1 MEIKISPFDIKLLF
15 SFIRNFLI
23 FDEEKIISLRLPR
36 LYKLAIFPN
45 YLLVPVYRYS
55 RMPLEKFPGVSIEYK
70 DEIDPENLSYFR
82 DIRLPDDFKVKIE
95 LNLEPSG
102 ESSAKVFGLRV
113 NIGDPNYRFAMVID
127 EGADLQYLDEDIR
140 TIRWAKGRSY
150 SKYLQKQFSK
160 VVDSIYRFE
169 EFLFVTSN
177 LLYTLYTEEYR
188 KNVKGAELFDHFTK
202 ILQGYGDTFEGAL
215 STIKEVSII
224 AL

>member
-1 MEIKISPFDIKLLF
+1 MEIKISPFDVKLLF

-36 LYKLAIFPN
+36 LYKLKIFPN

-55 RMPLEKFPGVSIEYK
+55 RTPLEKLPGVNIEYK
-70 DEIDPENLSYFR
+70 DKIDPENLSYFR
-82 DIRLPDDFKVKIE
+82 DVKLPDDSKVKIE

-102 ESSAKVFGLRV
+102 ERSAKVWGVRV
-113 NIGDPNYRFAMVID
+113 NIGGPDYRFVLVID
-127 EGADLQYLDEDIR
+127 EGADLQYLDEDMK

-150 SKYLQKQFSK
+150 SKLSQKRFSK

-169 EFLFVTSN
+169 EFLFTISN
-177 LLYTLYTEEYR
+177 LLYTLYTGEYR
-188 KNVKGAELFDHFTK
+188 KNVKEAELFDRFTRV
-202 ILQGYGDTFEGAL
+202 LQSYGNNFEEVL
-215 STIKEVSII
+215 SIIKEISIL

>member
-1 MEIKISPFDIKLLF
+1 MEIKINPFDIKHLF

-23 FDEEKIISLRLPR
+23 FDEEKIWSLRLPR

-55 RMPLEKFPGVSIEYK
+55 RTPLEKLPGVSIEYK
-70 DEIDPENLSYFR
+70 DKIDPENLSYFR
-82 DIRLPDDFKVKIE
+82 DIRLPNDSKVKIE
-95 LNLEPSG
+95 LSLEPSG
-102 ESSAKVFGLRV
+102 EKSAKVWGLRV

-150 SKYLQKQFSK
+150 SKYLQKQFSE
-160 VVDSIYRFE
+160 VADSIYRFE

-177 LLYTLYTEEYR
+177 LLYTLYTGEYR
-188 KNVKGAELFDHFTK
+188 KNVKGAELFDYFTK
-202 ILQGYGDTFEGAL
+202 VLQEYGNTFEEAL
-215 STIKEVSII
+215 SIIKEISII
-224 AL
+224 SL